1 MTSRFAWKH
10 YTPSATPTNELEKML
25 ESPSYRKKKNI
36 ILRELAK
43 RK

>member
-1 MTSRFAWKH
+1 
-10 YTPSATPTNELEKML
+10 ML

-43 RK
+43 RKWRD